1 MCAKSSS
8 ASAASLA
15 KASTSGSVATRTE
28 FVDASAISRASASLW
43 AAHPR
48 NARPRRRG
56 QGDTHCGL
64 SVFYRHPSGDR
75 CSFGRCGG
83 SQRFCVRWPCSG
95 RRLFLIVFDAAELNN
110 LVLDN
115 LVLGATWPRN
125 FLLHGTPLEFNNLA
139 LDEALRSATQDGA
152 QFATILR
159 DAGKRP
165 YRAGFLMRRFER
177 RSVQAR
183 RSFFY
188 RFCNNDGAV
197 EHISRQRC
205 FDCFR
210 YLRIRNPMARD
221 VRPSLHEV
229 PKNIL

>member
-1 MCAKSSS
+1 MVEWDQ
-8 ASAASLA
+8 
-15 KASTSGSVATRTE
+15 T
-28 FVDASAISRASASLW
+28 
-43 AAHPR
+43 P
-48 NARPRRRG
+48 P
-56 QGDTHCGL
+56 
-64 SVFYRHPSGDR
+64 VF
-75 CSFGRCGG
+75 
-83 SQRFCVRWPCSG
+83 
-95 RRLFLIVFDAAELNN
+95 A
-110 LVLDN
+110 
-115 LVLGATWPRN
+115 
-125 FLLHGTPLEFNNLA
+125 GTPLEFNNLA

-183 RSFFY
+183 SSFFY

-210 YLRIRNPMARD
+210 FQWRATSGPACMRSQRIFFDAG
-221 VRPSLHEV
+221 
-229 PKNIL
+229 

>member
-1 MCAKSSS
+1 M
-8 ASAASLA
+8 
-15 KASTSGSVATRTE
+15 
-28 FVDASAISRASASLW
+28 
-43 AAHPR
+43 
-48 NARPRRRG
+48 
-56 QGDTHCGL
+56 
-64 SVFYRHPSGDR
+64 
-75 CSFGRCGG
+75 
-83 SQRFCVRWPCSG
+83 
-95 RRLFLIVFDAAELNN
+95 
-110 LVLDN
+110 LDN